1 MTVRPTPL
9 SAPASRTERLD
20 RLPFTARHRSML
32 VGSGVGWALDAMDVG
47 LISFL
52 MVAVKKEWG
61 LTTGDLSVL
70 ASIGFVGMAIGAG
83 VGGALAD
90 RIGRRTVFAGTLV
103 VYGIATGLSA
113 LAPSFLVLCALRFV
127 VGLGLGAEL
136 PVASTLVSEFAPK
149 RLRGRMVV
157 ALESFWALGWLLAA
171 VIGFTIV
178 PHDNGWR
185 WAMALGLVPA
195 LYAIHVR
202 RGLPES
208 VRFLERA
215 GRDDD
220 AERIVR
226 SFEAA
231 AGPAQRSDSA
241 HLDDAADTHGGAQ
254 GTTVDV
260 ETTRTS
266 EPASPFSAPYR
277 TRTAALWATWF
288 GVNFAYYGAFLWIP
302 TFLVANG
309 FPVAKSFGF
318 TLVITIAQLPGYAVA
333 AVCVEK
339 IGRRPTLALFLAGS
353 TASALLFGQAT
364 SETTI
369 MAAGCALSFFN
380 LGAWGAL
387 YAITPE
393 IYPTLMR
400 AGGAGGATA
409 FGRIASIVAPLVVPW
424 VFTHHGEGWTFG
436 VIAAAFAVA
445 TLAALALPERRG
457 QALD

>member
-208 VRFLERA
+208 VRFLEKV

-231 AGPAQRSDSA
+231 AGPAQRSDGA
-241 HLDDAADTHGGAQ
+241 HLDDAADTHAGA
-254 GTTVDV
+254 
-260 ETTRTS
+260 
-266 EPASPFSAPYR
+266 
-277 TRTAALWATWF
+277 
-288 GVNFAYYGAFLWIP
+288 
-302 TFLVANG
+302 
-309 FPVAKSFGF
+309 
-318 TLVITIAQLPGYAVA
+318 
-333 AVCVEK
+333 
-339 IGRRPTLALFLAGS
+339 
-353 TASALLFGQAT
+353 
-364 SETTI
+364 
-369 MAAGCALSFFN
+369 
-380 LGAWGAL
+380 
-387 YAITPE
+387 
-393 IYPTLMR
+393 
-400 AGGAGGATA
+400 
-409 FGRIASIVAPLVVPW
+409 
-424 VFTHHGEGWTFG
+424 
-436 VIAAAFAVA
+436 
-445 TLAALALPERRG
+445 
-457 QALD
+457 

>member
-1 MTVRPTPL
+1 PPHPPPPPPPPPPHPPPPRAPPARPP
-9 SAPASRTERLD
+9 AP
-20 RLPFTARHRSML
+20 PPP
-32 VGSGVGWALDAMDVG
+32 
-47 LISFL
+47 
-52 MVAVKKEWG
+52 
-61 LTTGDLSVL
+61 
-70 ASIGFVGMAIGAG
+70 
-83 VGGALAD
+83 
-90 RIGRRTVFAGTLV
+90 
-103 VYGIATGLSA
+103 
-113 LAPSFLVLCALRFV
+113 AP
-127 VGLGLGAEL
+127 
-136 PVASTLVSEFAPK
+136 PP
-149 RLRGRMVV
+149 
-157 ALESFWALGWLLAA
+157 
-171 VIGFTIV
+171 
-178 PHDNGWR
+178 P
-185 WAMALGLVPA
+185 P
-195 LYAIHVR
+195 
-202 RGLPES
+202 P
-208 VRFLERA
+208 
-215 GRDDD
+215 
-220 AERIVR
+220 
-226 SFEAA
+226 
-231 AGPAQRSDSA
+231 P
-241 HLDDAADTHGGAQ
+241 AADTHGGAQ